1 MTIWYII
8 ILTLFIFASLEV
20 AGMNRISVFGNHHEL
35 SNEVFTFNKLV
46 FIYVAC
52 VLAFLSAF
60 RFETGRDWENY
71 IRMFNEAEE
80 RLKTGTIEKGYI
92 ALNWAFKNAGLSY
105 WCMQACILLFCS
117 WCLFRSFYR
126 KSTYP
131 LYTLAIYFCL
141 YFFSNDLAQ
150 TRQYIAMSV
159 LILGLVFIE
168 KKKFVFW
175 FLTVILAM
183 QFHVTAIT
191 AFPLY
196 FTSRIKISPWQTFV
210 ILLACLFL
218 NLFGLELIWKVMEF
232 TVNIKLL
239 PDRIN
244 SILWNYMQN
253 SEYNK
258 QVEYST
264 GLGLLLQYG
273 FYFIVLLLYYARY
286 QDKRISESFVL
297 NFLIGIL
304 FSALGR
310 NFSQFS
316 RIGNYYVL
324 CGGGVLAYNIIPESF
339 IFFKKADVFRMLVS
353 LLWLLFLVYD
363 FLSAWIDEI
372 EYSYRT
378 FLLI

>member
-20 AGMNRISVFGNHHEL
+20 AGMNRISVFGNNCEL
-35 SNEVFTFNKLV
+35 SNEIFTFNKLV

-52 VLAFLSAF
+52 ILAFLSAF
-60 RFETGRDWENY
+60 RYETGRDWENY

-80 RLKTGTIEKGYI
+80 MLKTGSIETGYI

-105 WCMQACILLFCS
+105 WCMQACVLLFCS
-117 WCLFRSFYR
+117 WCLFRSLYR
-126 KSTYP
+126 KSSYP

-141 YFFSNDLAQ
+141 FFFSNDLAQ

-159 LILGLVFIE
+159 LILGLGFIE
-168 KKKFVFW
+168 KKKFMFW
-175 FLTVILAM
+175 LLIVILAM
-183 QFHVTAIT
+183 QFHITAIT

-196 FTSRIKISPWQTFV
+196 FTNRIKIRPWQTFV
-210 ILLACLFL
+210 ILLGCLFL

-232 TVNIKLL
+232 TVSVKLL

-244 SILWNYMQN
+244 SILWGYMQ
-253 SEYNK
+253 SSVYNK
-258 QVEYST
+258 QAEYST
-264 GLGLLLQYG
+264 GLGLLVRYSC
-273 FYFIVLLLYYARY
+273 YFFVLFLYQIRC
-286 QDKRISESFVL
+286 KNKTIKETIVL

-316 RIGNYYVL
+316 RIGNYYIL
-324 CGGGVLAYNIIPESF
+324 CGGGIFAYNLIPESF
-339 IFFKKADVFRMLVS
+339 VFFKKADVFRMLVS
-353 LLWLLFLVYD
+353 LLWLLFLIYN
-363 FLSAWIDEI
+363 FLSAWIGAT

-378 FLLI
+378 FLLK

>member
-20 AGMNRISVFGNHHEL
+20 AGMNRISVFGNNCEL
-35 SNEVFTFNKLV
+35 SNEIFTFNKLV

-52 VLAFLSAF
+52 ILAFLSAF
-60 RFETGRDWENY
+60 RYETGRDWENY

-80 RLKTGTIEKGYI
+80 MLKTGSIETGYI

-105 WCMQACILLFCS
+105 WCMQACVLLFCS
-117 WCLFRSFYR
+117 WCLFRSLYR
-126 KSTYP
+126 KSSYP

-141 YFFSNDLAQ
+141 FFFSNDLAQ

-159 LILGLVFIE
+159 LILGLGFIE
-168 KKKFVFW
+168 KKKFMFW
-175 FLTVILAM
+175 LLIVILAM
-183 QFHVTAIT
+183 QFHITAIT

-196 FTSRIKISPWQTFV
+196 FTNRIKIRPWQTFV
-210 ILLACLFL
+210 ILLGCLFL

-232 TVNIKLL
+232 TVSVKLL

-244 SILWNYMQN
+244 SILWGYMQ
-253 SEYNK
+253 SSVYNK
-258 QVEYST
+258 QAEYST
-264 GLGLLLQYG
+264 GLGLLVRYSC
-273 FYFIVLLLYYARY
+273 YFFVLFLYQIRC
-286 QDKRISESFVL
+286 KNKTIKETIVL

-316 RIGNYYVL
+316 RIGNYYIL
-324 CGGGVLAYNIIPESF
+324 CGGGIFAYNL
-339 IFFKKADVFRMLVS
+339 IFD
-353 LLWLLFLVYD
+353 
-363 FLSAWIDEI
+363 ID
-372 EYSYRT
+372 Y
-378 FLLI
+378 L

>member
-8 ILTLFIFASLEV
+8 ILTLFILASLEV
-20 AGMNRISVFGNHHEL
+20 AGMNRISVFGNNCEL
-35 SNEVFTFNKLV
+35 SNEIFTFNKLV

-52 VLAFLSAF
+52 ILAFLSAF
-60 RFETGRDWENY
+60 RYETGRDWENY

-80 RLKTGTIEKGYI
+80 MLKTGSIETGYI

-117 WCLFRSFYR
+117 WCLFRSLYR
-126 KSTYP
+126 KSSYP

-141 YFFSNDLAQ
+141 YFFANDLAQ

-159 LILGLVFIE
+159 LILGLGFIE
-168 KKKFVFW
+168 NKKIVFW

-196 FTSRIKISPWQTFV
+196 FTNRIKIRPWQTFV
-210 ILLACLFL
+210 ILLGCLFL

-232 TVNIKLL
+232 TVSVKLL

-244 SILWNYMQN
+244 SILWDYMQ
-253 SEYNK
+253 SSVYNK
-258 QVEYST
+258 QTEYST
-264 GLGLLLQYG
+264 GLGLLVRYSC
-273 FYFIVLLLYYARY
+273 YFFVLFLYQIRC
-286 QDKRISESFVL
+286 KNKTIKETIVL

-316 RIGNYYVL
+316 RIGNYYIL
-324 CGGGVLAYNIIPESF
+324 CGGGIFAYNLIPESF
-339 IFFKKADVFRMLVS
+339 VFFKKADVFRMLVS
-353 LLWLLFLVYD
+353 LLWLLFLIYN
-363 FLSAWIDEI
+363 FLSAWIGTT

-378 FLLI
+378 FLLK